1 MMRTFLI
8 IIMVVLIATIGL
20 MLQRL
25 FQGPTIFDRM
35 NGLGVVTADTILLIV
50 IFGFLD
56 DQPGMYVDLAM
67 AYAMM
72 GCLGSI
78 VLAKYLG
85 GKKLL

>member
-1 MMRTFLI
+1 MQAFLLVI
-8 IIMVVLIATIGL
+8 TAVLIATIGL

-25 FQGPTIFDRM
+25 FRGPTIFDRM
-35 NGLGVVTADTILLIV
+35 NGLGVITADTILLIV

-56 DQPGMYVDLAM
+56 KQPGMYVDLAL

-72 GCLGSI
+72 GCLGSV

-85 GKKLL
+85 GKNL

>member
-1 MMRTFLI
+1 MQSLFLAI
-8 IIMVVLIATIGL
+8 TAVLLLTIVL

-35 NGLGVVTADTILLIV
+35 NGLGVIAADTILLI
-50 IFGFLD
+50 ILFGFLD
-56 DQPGMYVDLAM
+56 KQPGMYVDLAI

-85 GKKLL
+85 GRKL

>member
-1 MMRTFLI
+1 MQAFFSV
-8 IIMVVLIATIGL
+8 IMVVLLITIGL

-25 FQGPTIFDRM
+25 FEGPTIYDRM

-50 IFGFLD
+50 LFGFMD
-56 DQPGMYVDLAM
+56 KQPGMYVDLAL

-72 GCLGSI
+72 GCLGSV

-85 GKKLL
+85 GKQL

>member
-1 MMRTFLI
+1 METFLI
-8 IIMVVLIATIGL
+8 IIMVVLIITIGL

-50 IFGFLD
+50 IYGFLD
-56 DQPGMYVDLAM
+56 GQPGMYVDLAM

-72 GCLGSI
+72 GCLGSV
-78 VLAKYLG
+78 VLGKYLG
-85 GKKLL
+85 GKKLQ